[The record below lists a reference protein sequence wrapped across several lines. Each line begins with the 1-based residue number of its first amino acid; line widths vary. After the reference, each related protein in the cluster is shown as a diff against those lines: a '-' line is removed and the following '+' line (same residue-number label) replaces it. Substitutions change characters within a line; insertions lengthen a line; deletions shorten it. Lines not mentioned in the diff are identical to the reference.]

1 MNKNVQL
8 LNKVL
13 NEGVYGIDDSKIDII
28 EESIYQ
34 ELDAMIYEE
43 VRGTLRNTILESNLP
58 NDEKIEKISQIE
70 EAVITKEHAEQYLYE
85 NVYPILEV
93 SGINRFRGDNPVFVD
108 GPVLET
114 AIILDFAKRGKF
126 RTLKNLLEDHEEIFN
141 DYSGK
146 NPRNKED
153 ILETSFQN
161 AFKHWGIKSTKE
173 KKRIISEANKHL
185 RESGIH
191 NLIWNPEQVGILLSE
206 ETLPTSTGDESIDK
220 RHQEVNDLRKRAA
233 ELLAQARKS
242 EPVVAG
248 RLQDRAAELDKEASI
263 LVQQPYTGVSP
274 EHGKAVARAI
284 RMDAWNQAGR
294 ESAEDERRRKQQA
307 EPTAEKTGILQNI
320 WSTLS
325 KWGGEAM
332 NKASEIGT
340 RIKNAAMS
348 KTGAIVIGVTL
359 LGLIAAYIWKRR
371 NDKCRGLSGEQH
383 KRCQRA
389 AADAA
394 MAGVRAQ
401 LRNCPKSANPS
412 KCKADAQRV
421 LASWQARKN
430 AI

>member
-93 SGINRFRGDNPVFVD
+93 SGVNSFQGNAPVFVD

-114 AIILDFAKRGKF
+114 AILLSYAKGGKF
-126 RTLKNLLEDHEEIFN
+126 RTLKKLIERHEEIFD

-146 NPRNKED
+146 HPTTKEG

-191 NLIWNPEQVGILLSE
+191 NLLWNPNEVAVLLNEEGYSE
-206 ETLPTSTGDESIDK
+206 ADA
-220 RHQEVNDLRKRAA
+220 RKRFEEEKKKADENWQPETDMEYSARRQAEAEAKRESDYDKQVYAA
-233 ELLAQARKS
+233 TGVKAPKKDNTVFQPEYQRPETNQNEYQKYN
-242 EPVVAG
+242 VAG
-248 RLQDRAAELDKEASI
+248 I
-263 LVQQPYTGVSP
+263 
-274 EHGKAVARAI
+274 
-284 RMDAWNQAGR
+284 
-294 ESAEDERRRKQQA
+294 
-307 EPTAEKTGILQNI
+307 TAEKQGILNRM

-325 KWGGEAM
+325 SWSKTAVDKGTEIATWLKNQAM
-332 NKASEIGT
+332 T
-340 RIKNAAMS
+340 
-348 KTGAIVIGVTL
+348 KTGAIVIGASI
-359 LGLIAAYIWKRR
+359 LGLIAAYIWKKR
-371 NDKCRGLSGEQH
+371 NNACRGLSGDAY

-394 MAGVRAQ
+394 IGGVKAQ
-401 LRNCPKSANPS
+401 IANCPKTANPA
-412 KCKADAQRV
+412 KCKADAQKV